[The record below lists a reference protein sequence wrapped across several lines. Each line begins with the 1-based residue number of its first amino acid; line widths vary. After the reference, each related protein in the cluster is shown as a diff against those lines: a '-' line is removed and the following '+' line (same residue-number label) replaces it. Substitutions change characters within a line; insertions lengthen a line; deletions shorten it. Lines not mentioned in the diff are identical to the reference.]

1 MAWNEFTECLGG
13 DFAILRD
20 EAEQDVEQMIQ
31 YLIDAWN
38 SLDDRVKAVLIT
50 LFTWYGK
57 DVVTKVIPAVAG
69 SEEFWAA
76 VAGVGLGVFI
86 AMCVD
91 CWPRLQEPAASEAAA
106 Q

>member
-13 DFAILRD
+13 DFATLRD
-20 EAEQDVEQMIQ
+20 EAEQDLETMLQ

-69 SEEFWAA
+69 SEAFWAA

-91 CWPRLQEPAASEAAA
+91 CWPRLQEPAATEAAA